1 MNITILA
8 CTILMMITIFASS
21 SIRTISAFVVRNEHR
36 ILSSSSSSSS
46 RYYQTGSITRTKGL
60 FSTTEEKKEIS
71 INTNDDTL
79 KGINWLRECI
89 KDTLNECYTVSDVA
103 KGAAIN
109 NILKKQNKKKKKK
122 KKKSSEDTNVETVS
136 DETPKLTEEEI
147 EKIGEEAYNNAIDKM
162 FTLIDT
168 QVTTATRDEFGDYQ
182 CNIALSL
189 SKSLNISPRDCASTI
204 INALEPKIKDIC
216 DCPPEIA
223 GPGFINIKFTKEY
236 LQQSIYNMALDAD
249 DTVISNVNTNGRLAL
264 PKTNEPQKIIVDY
277 SSPNIAKEMHVGHL
291 RSTIIGDTISNVLS
305 FLGHDVVRL
314 NHIGDW
320 GTQFGML
327 VEHLRDEYPQALD
340 MDNVND
346 IDLGDLVLL
355 YKEAKKR
362 FDVDEDFKVRS
373 RDGVVKLQGGDRESL
388 NAWEV
393 LCAASRKE
401 YQKIYGTLGINKGLI
416 ERGESFYNPYLSTV
430 IEDLCEQKLAVDTEG
445 AKAIFLPGYTN
456 RDGTPLPLLVQK
468 SDGGYMYATTDLA
481 AIKQRVQMSK
491 EENGEEADRVL
502 YVTDSGQSQHF
513 DMVFQAAKMANF
525 IPPSCSL
532 EHVPFGLVQGED
544 GKKFATRSGDTVKL
558 KDLLDKAIEI
568 AGDDIK
574 SRMKENS
581 DDENE
586 NASLEITGEIQN
598 VINTVGIGAVK
609 YADLSMNRESNYK
622 FSYERMLSL
631 NGNTAPYMLYAY
643 ARICSIVRK
652 ASSSTSTTNNDNN
665 TTSMSWPEPSPII
678 ISHESELSLI
688 RNLVRLPDILADVEK
703 DLYPN
708 KICDYL
714 FETSQK
720 FNQFYENCAVNKAE
734 TEELKNSRLTIC
746 TVTAATIRLLLNIL
760 GIDVVDK
767 M

>member
-1 MNITILA
+1 MNVTTIS
-8 CTILMMITIFASS
+8 CTLLMMITTLFASV
-21 SIRTISAFVVRNEHR
+21 RTINAFVVRNEQR
-36 ILSSSSSSSS
+36 LLLSSSLSLSG
-46 RYYQTGSITRTKGL
+46 RYYQTKIIRNSKVL
-60 FSTTEEKKEIS
+60 FSTIEEKKEITS
-71 INTNDDTL
+71 IDNDL

-122 KKKSSEDTNVETVS
+122 KKKGNDDDNQDTTNTSEA
-136 DETPKLTEEEI
+136 PKLTEEEI
-147 EKIGEEAYNNAIDKM
+147 QEIGLKAYNDAKDKT
-162 FTLIDT
+162 FTMLDT
-168 QVTTATRDEFGDYQ
+168 QVTEATREDFGDYQ
-182 CNIALSL
+182 CNVALSL
-189 SKSLNISPRDCASTI
+189 SKSLNMSPRDCATEI
-204 INALEPKIKDIC
+204 TTALEPKIKDVC
-216 DCPPEIA
+216 EVPLEIA
-223 GPGFINIKFTKEY
+223 GPGFINIKFNKDY
-236 LQQSIYNMALDAD
+236 LQNSIYNMAC
-249 DTVISNVNTNGRLAL
+249 DTNDRLAL
-264 PKTNEPQKIIVDY
+264 SKTTNPKKIIVDY

-305 FLGHDVVRL
+305 FIGHDVVRL

-327 VEHLRDEYPQALD
+327 VEHLRDNYPEALD
-340 MDNVND
+340 MENVND
-346 IDLGDLVLL
+346 IDLGDLVAL

-362 FDVDEDFKVRS
+362 FDADEEFKQRS

-401 YQKIYGTLGINKGLI
+401 YQKIYDVLGINKGLI

-430 IEDLCEQKLAVDTEG
+430 IDELTEQNLAVETEG
-445 AKAIFLPGYTN
+445 CKAIFLPGYTN
-456 RDGTPLPLLVQK
+456 RDGTPLPLLIQK
-468 SDGGYMYATTDLA
+468 SDGGYNYATTDLA

-491 EENGEEADRVL
+491 EDNGEKADRVL
-502 YVTDSGQSQHF
+502 YVTDAGQSQHF
-513 DMVFQAAKMANF
+513 QMVFQAAELANYY
-525 IPPSCSL
+525 IPGSTSL

-558 KDLLDKAIEI
+558 KDLLDNAIEI
-568 AGDDIK
+568 AGNDIK
-574 SRMKENS
+574 ERNNV
-581 DDENE
+581 DDK
-586 NASLEITGEIQN
+586 EITDEMQH

-643 ARICSIVRK
+643 ARICSIIRK
-652 ASSSTSTTNNDNN
+652 ASGDNSGSDSST
-665 TTSMSWPEPSPII
+665 MSWPNPSPII
-678 ISHESELSLI
+678 ISHESELSLL

-703 DLYPN
+703 DLFPN

-720 FNQFYENCAVNKAE
+720 FNQFYENCSVNNAE
-734 TEELKNSRLTIC
+734 TVELKNSRLTIC
-746 TVTAATIRLLLNIL
+746 TVTAATIRLLLSIL
-760 GIDVVDK
+760 GIDVVDR